1 MKRFFTLMAAMMVCV
16 SGMLAAVAY
25 TLEVVAPE
33 HATITSI
40 QINNAEWTGGTV
52 EADDTL
58 TVSLQAEPLYEFGE
72 GTGNTT
78 LTFDTVLSSDLADDD
93 AKFTITCTAP
103 TLMQVYFVHFNGGWH
118 YHLDSVWLNGTPM
131 LENDF
136 MVGDGDYVEYRYR
149 ADEGYEFAED
159 ITTYQSGFTLSPSPM
174 YAYGDTIRIA
184 CSYNKATEIPRY
196 VLLAEEPNH
205 ATLTLKVNSQPF
217 ENGGFVMP
225 HDTVFYQYVMDYG
238 YEYDNGDTA
247 YANSFVIERY
257 MPQNDTLRIP
267 SYAEYMRIIP
277 PMAMVEMLD
286 STTAHITWTGIFTE
300 SKVLITPVE
309 LNQDPRYAKGFTFV
323 NGRELTVDTLT
334 PGQIYYLYIVGTKP
348 EMSEVF
354 ETTFRAIYTEYE
366 GFNWEPA
373 DDCEFTIYMND
384 SWGDGWNGNAL
395 RFVED
400 GNVQTITLPSG
411 SSGTAIYQSSAKPV
425 SIYWIKGEYAEE
437 VSFDI
442 VDATGRPLLTINSP
456 DAYDFAPGQ
465 LLFRGTL
472 CWACAAKVQSLSFDV
487 DSADFRIDWTGP
499 DGVSYDVAIT
509 QKSNPTEADL
519 EQIAFRQ
526 DSTSYIWTGKQWMG
540 YHAYVRAI
548 CDDTVPGQW
557 AHTLVLEGMD
567 NPEPY
572 ARLHAKSITPDYTET
587 DDMLTQAIL
596 GGEASYFYPTLTYR
610 LNLTDTVD
618 AVFSFQWKN
627 LSSNTT
633 YGVVVRDTAPD
644 TNARMEILQYFN
656 PGDTLRNLVNGLYL
670 IIINEGQL
678 DEYTLSLAKPKYL
691 TAKPIELGYT
701 ETGDFTEAL
710 PWAAPLLSGACP
722 THLFS
727 YTPTDSVVNVIF
739 EVTTNATISFSSM
752 PSMAY
757 FVFQDTLDLSYLL
770 AAYVVGSAF
779 TAELQKG
786 HTYYFAVCLCPD
798 AGGLL
803 TDDYTVT
810 FKQAKPLVAK
820 TITLPY
826 TESGDYTDAVEWTN
840 PYFGLATV
848 SKAFAF
854 TPTDTV
860 DVLIRVSGDNAP
872 SGAGIFTFRGNFD
885 HMIGGEVCPTIT
897 QLTCLKDSTYIFI
910 LSSLPMYGGK
920 PTDTYQISFS
930 ELTEKIEPKV
940 TAVIEP
946 DTIVSGILTED
957 DFVSSSNQLVRVYE
971 YVAYKDTK
979 VALGLFLT
987 DTLPGMGDYMPFDG
1001 RIYKDTLDLNSWS
1014 YTYFDDDMSTLT
1026 LAGSAEGTH
1035 YYIAISDYSGYSL
1048 SGLPFNLHF
1057 RREMDY
1063 DNPNVLATV
1072 ELGQLYTSE
1081 MTLFDEFTYH
1091 DMRASAQSFRFHAEK
1106 GKSYKFYMHNTY
1118 CRYNTNEIAIS
1129 VLNPSRKKGTYAG
1142 NLVSGD
1148 NGEMTGWFV
1157 TNFTPDSTGDYVVMF
1172 EHQLFEDYMVQDTF
1186 RYEFLITDYIQFIDL
1201 INSAEYVATPYIES
1215 GSYTSA
1221 STKVIYNETYKFQNP
1236 NYDNFRY
1243 YGGIYNAKAYMV
1255 IVPAGD
1261 TLLIEHVGD
1270 KDVMVYI
1277 YDFSSEDNAKSPYVI
1292 DDEAEGY
1299 PFEVGIIVNTNRM
1312 AKMYYVVITE
1322 YDTELDGGEWSLRLE
1337 LGTKHIRQQDI
1348 AKGVASQDKI
1358 TIYNNQG
1365 ELEAIAALSALDLS
1379 AIDAATG
1386 ATIGSIR
1393 NNSAYWV
1400 VDLLN
1405 NKARFEA
1412 NESDLPVG
1420 YRFAEATEWIE
1431 VAIEVLPYGEGI
1443 DNVDE
1448 DKTFEVRK
1456 FLYNGHIYIQTP
1468 NGIFNITG
1476 QRVK

>member
-1 MKRFFTLMAAMMVCV
+1 MKRFFTLMAAMLVCV

-33 HATITSI
+33 HATITAI
-40 QINNAEWTGGTV
+40 QINDAEWTGETV

-93 AKFTITCTAP
+93 AKFTITCPAP
-103 TLMQVYFVHFNGGWH
+103 TIMQVYFVHFNGGWH
-118 YHLDSVWLNGTPM
+118 FHLDSVWLNDTPM

-136 MVGDGDYVEYRYR
+136 MVREGDYVEYRYR
-149 ADEGYEFAED
+149 ADEGYEFAVD
-159 ITTYQSGFTLSPSPM
+159 ITTYQSGFTLSSPTVD
-174 YAYGDTIRIA
+174 YGDTIRFV
-184 CSYNKATEIPRY
+184 CSYNKAVEIPRY
-196 VLLAEEPNH
+196 VLLAEEPAH

-217 ENGGFVMP
+217 ENGGIVMP
-225 HDTVFYQYVMDYG
+225 HDTLFYQYVLDYG
-238 YEYDNGDTA
+238 YEFDNGDTA
-247 YANSFVIERY
+247 YTASFVIERF
-257 MPQNDTLRIP
+257 MPQNDTLRIRGYADYIRITPP
-267 SYAEYMRIIP
+267 S
-277 PMAMVEMLD
+277 AMIDMLD
-286 STTAHITWTGIFTE
+286 STTAYITWTGIFTE

-309 LNQDPRYAKGFTFV
+309 LNQDPRYAKGMTYV
-323 NGRELTVDTLT
+323 NSRELTVDTLT
-334 PGQIYYLYIVGTKP
+334 PGQYYYLYIVGTKP
-348 EMSEVF
+348 EMSGVF
-354 ETTFRAIYTEYE
+354 ETTFRAIYTEPE
-366 GFNWEPA
+366 DFNWEPA
-373 DDCEFTIYMND
+373 DDCEFIITMND
-384 SWGDGWNGNAL
+384 RWGDGWNGNAL

-400 GNVQTITLPSG
+400 GNVQTITLTEG
-411 SSGTAIYQSSAKPV
+411 SSGTATYQSSAKPV
-425 SIYWIKGEYAEE
+425 SIYWVKGSYADE
-437 VSFDI
+437 VSCT
-442 VDATGRPLLTINSP
+442 VADATGRPLLTINSG
-456 DAYDFAPGQ
+456 DAEYFAPGQ

-472 CWACAAKVQSLSFDV
+472 CWACAAKVQSLTFDV

-509 QKSNPTEADL
+509 QKSNPTDADL
-519 EQIAFRQ
+519 EAIAFRQ
-526 DSTSYIWTGKQWMG
+526 DSTSYIWTGKPWMG
-540 YHAYVRAI
+540 YNAYVRAI
-548 CDDTVPGQW
+548 CDDTVPGAW
-557 AHTLVLEGMD
+557 AHAFVFEGLFDPTLWAMT
-567 NPEPY
+567 N
-572 ARLHAKSITPDYTET
+572 AKSIELDYTET
-587 DDMLTQAIL
+587 GDMLQNAAMGSPGRPEFFPIL
-596 GGEASYFYPTLTYR
+596 PYR
-610 LNLTDTVD
+610 LNLTDTTDV
-618 AVFSFQWKN
+618 VFSFRWEN
-627 LSSNTT
+627 LTDYNNT
-633 YGVVVRDTAPD
+633 YVLLFRDT
-644 TNARMEILQYFN
+644 TNGTGPWERLGEFYR
-656 PGDTLRNLVNGLYL
+656 GDTLRNLWGNTYIMVL
-670 IIINEGQL
+670 NEGQL
-678 DEYTLSLAKPKYL
+678 DEYTLSLTKPKYL
-691 TAKPIELGYT
+691 TAKPIDLGYT

-710 PWAAPLLSGACP
+710 PWPAPLLSGECP

-739 EVTTNATISFSSM
+739 EATTNTPISFSSM

-757 FVFQDTLDLSYLL
+757 FVFQDTLDLNHLL
-770 AAYVVGSAF
+770 AAYVIGTAF
-779 TAELQKG
+779 VAELQKG

-810 FKQAKPLVAK
+810 LKQAQPLVAK

-826 TESGDYTDAVEWTN
+826 TESGDYTDAVDWSN
-840 PYFGLATV
+840 PYFGMSTV

-860 DVLIRVSGDNAP
+860 DVLIHVSGDNAP
-872 SGAGIFTFRGNFD
+872 SAAGIFTFRGNLET
-885 HMIGGEVCPTIT
+885 MISGEACPTMTRI
-897 QLTCLKDSTYIFI
+897 TCLKDSTYIFV
-910 LSSLPMYGGK
+910 LSSIPIYGGK

-930 ELTEKIEPKV
+930 ELTEKTEPKV

-946 DTIVSGILTED
+946 DTIVSGLITED
-957 DFVSSSNQLVRVYE
+957 DFVSSTNQLVRVYE
-971 YVAYKDTK
+971 YVAYKEEH

-987 DTLPGMGDYMPFDG
+987 DTLPGMSGYMPFSG
-1001 RIYKDTLDLNSWS
+1001 RIYKDTLDLNGG

-1026 LAGSAEGTH
+1026 LFGSAEGTH
-1035 YYIAISDYSGYSL
+1035 YYIAIVDYSAYSL

-1072 ELGQLYTSE
+1072 EVGQLYTSE

-1091 DMRASAQSFRFHAEK
+1091 DTNASAQSFRFHAEK
-1106 GKSYKFYMHNTY
+1106 GKNYKLYMHLTY

-1129 VLNPSRKKGTYAG
+1129 VLNPLRKKGTYGG
-1142 NLVSGD
+1142 NLVSAG
-1148 NGEMTGWFV
+1148 NGETSGWFV
-1157 TNFTPDSTGDYVVMF
+1157 TNFTPDSTGDYVAMF
-1172 EHQLFEDYMVQDTF
+1172 EHQLYEDYMAQDTL
-1186 RYEFLITDYIQFIDL
+1186 RYEFLITDYIEFIDL

-1221 STKVIYNETYKFQNP
+1221 STKVLYNDTYKFQGP
-1236 NYDNFRY
+1236 SSDAFY
-1243 YGGIYNAKAYMV
+1243 YNGGIYNAKAYMV

-1261 TLLIEHVGD
+1261 TLLIEHGGD
-1270 KDVMVYI
+1270 KDVMIYV
-1277 YDFSSEDNAKSPYVI
+1277 YDFSSEDNAKSPRVI
-1292 DDEAEGY
+1292 DEEGEGY
-1299 PFEVGIIVNTNRM
+1299 PFEISVFVNTNRM

-1322 YDTELDGGEWSLRLE
+1322 YDTELDGGEWSLRIE
-1337 LGTKHIRQQDI
+1337 LGMKNLRQQDI

-1379 AIDAATG
+1379 AVDAATG
-1386 ATIGSIR
+1386 ATIATIR
-1393 NNSAYWV
+1393 NNSAYWQ